1 MKLIGIG
8 DLLIPSSYIEEGFAS
23 YRERGVTVETVDW
36 PLRDYE
42 ELQNINLRVET
53 EGSEAYDVP
62 DALVEQLRDAE
73 ILITQF
79 CPITKKVLDACTK
92 LKLVGV
98 LRAGY
103 ENINVPYASAKG
115 VAVFHTPGRNATAVA
130 DFTVGMLLAECR
142 NIAKAHANL
151 KEGRWVRDDAN
162 AGAVPDLEG
171 KTVGIIGMG
180 QVGVKVAHR
189 LHGFGV
195 RLLGYDP
202 YATVFPNFVTQ
213 VSLDDLLTQADFV
226 TLHSRLSDETKHMM
240 NARAFSL
247 MKPTAYFI
255 NTARAG
261 LVDEAALAAAL
272 RDKQLQGAAL
282 DVFEHEPP
290 AADDPLVRLPNV
302 TITPH
307 LAGGTTD
314 AFLRS
319 PVLLAEAMASALSGD
334 RSSHWIVR

>member
-8 DLLIPSSYIEEGFAS
+8 DLLIPSSYIEEGFAP

-53 EGSEAYDVP
+53 QGSEAYDVA
-62 DALVEQLRDAE
+62 DALVEKLRDAE

-79 CPITKKVLDACTK
+79 CPVTKKVLDACTK

-115 VAVFHTPGRNATAVA
+115 VTVFHTPGRNATAVA

-151 KEGRWVRDDAN
+151 KEGRWIRDYAN

-171 KTVGIIGMG
+171 KTVGIVGMG
-180 QVGVKVAHR
+180 QVGVKVARR
-189 LHGFGV
+189 LRGFGV
-195 RLLGYDP
+195 RLVGYDP
-202 YATVFPNFVTQ
+202 YAASFPDFVARLP
-213 VSLDDLLTQADFV
+213 LDDLLMQSDFV

-240 NARAFSL
+240 DAHAFSL

-272 RDKQLQGAAL
+272 KNKQLRGAAL

-290 AADDPLVRLPNV
+290 GADDPLVGLPNV
-302 TITPH
+302 TLTPH

-319 PVLLAEAMASALSGD
+319 PVLLAQEMAPALSGD
-334 RSSHWIVR
+334 RSSRWIVR

>member
-8 DLLIPSSYIEEGFAS
+8 DLLIPSSYIEEGFAP

-53 EGSEAYDVP
+53 QGSEAYDVP
-62 DALVEQLRDAE
+62 DTLVEKLRDAE

-79 CPITKKVLDACTK
+79 CPVTKKVLDACTK

-151 KEGRWVRDDAN
+151 KEGRWVRDYAN

-180 QVGVKVAHR
+180 QVGVKVARR
-189 LHGFGV
+189 LRGFGV
-195 RLLGYDP
+195 RLVGYDP
-202 YATVFPNFVTQ
+202 YAASFPDFVARLP
-213 VSLDDLLTQADFV
+213 LDDLLMQSDFV
-226 TLHSRLSDETKHMM
+226 TLHSRLSDETKRMM
-240 NARAFSL
+240 TARAFSL
-247 MKPTAYFI
+247 MKPTAYFV

-272 RDKQLQGAAL
+272 KNKQLRGAAL

-290 AADDPLVRLPNV
+290 GADDPLVGLPNV
-302 TITPH
+302 TLTPH

-319 PVLLAEAMASALSGD
+319 PVLLAQEMAPALSGD
-334 RSSHWIVR
+334 RSSRWIVR

>member
-1 MKLIGIG
+1 M
-8 DLLIPSSYIEEGFAS
+8 
-23 YRERGVTVETVDW
+23 
-36 PLRDYE
+36 
-42 ELQNINLRVET
+42 
-53 EGSEAYDVP
+53 
-62 DALVEQLRDAE
+62 
-73 ILITQF
+73 
-79 CPITKKVLDACTK
+79 LDACTK

-151 KEGRWVRDDAN
+151 KEGRWVRDYAN

>member
-1 MKLIGIG
+1 M
-8 DLLIPSSYIEEGFAS
+8 
-23 YRERGVTVETVDW
+23 
-36 PLRDYE
+36 
-42 ELQNINLRVET
+42 
-53 EGSEAYDVP
+53 
-62 DALVEQLRDAE
+62 
-73 ILITQF
+73 
-79 CPITKKVLDACTK
+79 
-92 LKLVGV
+92 
-98 LRAGY
+98 
-103 ENINVPYASAKG
+103 
-115 VAVFHTPGRNATAVA
+115 
-130 DFTVGMLLAECR
+130 
-142 NIAKAHANL
+142 
-151 KEGRWVRDDAN
+151 
-162 AGAVPDLEG
+162 PDLEG

>member
-8 DLLIPSSYIEEGFAS
+8 DLLIPSSYIEEGFAP

-53 EGSEAYDVP
+53 QGSEAYDVP
-62 DALVEQLRDAE
+62 DTLVEKLRDAE

-79 CPITKKVLDACTK
+79 CPVTKKVLDACTK

-151 KEGRWVRDDAN
+151 KEGRWVRDYAN

-180 QVGVKVAHR
+180 QVGVKVARR
-189 LHGFGV
+189 LRGFGV
-195 RLLGYDP
+195 RLVGYDP
-202 YATVFPNFVTQ
+202 YAASFPDFVARLP
-213 VSLDDLLTQADFV
+213 LDDLLMQSDFV
-226 TLHSRLSDETKHMM
+226 TLHSRLSDETKRMM

-247 MKPTAYFI
+247 MKPTAYFV

-272 RDKQLQGAAL
+272 KNKQLRGAAL

-290 AADDPLVRLPNV
+290 GADDPLVGLPNV
-302 TITPH
+302 TLTPH

-319 PVLLAEAMASALSGD
+319 PVLLAQEMAPALSGD
-334 RSSHWIVR
+334 RSSRWIVR

>member
-8 DLLIPSSYIEEGFAS
+8 DLLIPSSYIEEGFAP

-53 EGSEAYDVP
+53 QGSEAYDVP
-62 DALVEQLRDAE
+62 DTLVEKLRDAE

-79 CPITKKVLDACTK
+79 CPVTKKVLDACTK

-130 DFTVGMLLAECR
+130 DFTVGILLAECR

-151 KEGRWVRDDAN
+151 KEGRWVRDYAN

-180 QVGVKVAHR
+180 QVGVKVARR
-189 LHGFGV
+189 LRGFGV
-195 RLLGYDP
+195 RLVGYDP
-202 YATVFPNFVTQ
+202 YAASFPDFVTR
-213 VSLDDLLTQADFV
+213 VPLDDLLMQSDFV

-240 NARAFSL
+240 DAHAFSL

-272 RDKQLQGAAL
+272 KNKQLRGAAL

-290 AADDPLVRLPNV
+290 GADDPLVGLPNV
-302 TITPH
+302 TLTPH

-319 PVLLAEAMASALSGD
+319 PVLLAQEMAPALSGD
-334 RSSHWIVR
+334 RSSRWIVR

>member
-1 MKLIGIG
+1 MKLVGIG
-8 DLLIPSSYIEEGFAS
+8 DLLIPAPYIEAGFS
-23 YRERGVTVETVDW
+23 GYREKGVQIEVVDW

-42 ELQNINLRVET
+42 ELQGINLQVET
-53 EGSEAYDVP
+53 QGSEVYDVP
-62 DALVEQLRDAE
+62 DALIDKLRDAE

-92 LKLVGV
+92 LRFIGV
-98 LRAGY
+98 LRGGY
-103 ENINVPYASAKG
+103 ENVNVPYAAHKG
-115 VAVFHTPGRNATAVA
+115 VTVYHTPGRNATAVA
-130 DFTVGMLLAECR
+130 DFTVGMILSECR
-142 NIAKAHANL
+142 NIARAHANL
-151 KEGRWVRDDAN
+151 KEGRWVRDYAN
-162 AGAVPDLEG
+162 AATVPDLED

-180 QVGVKVAHR
+180 QIGRKVAKR
-189 LHGFGV
+189 LHGFDV
-195 RLLGYDP
+195 QLLGYDP
-202 YATVFPNFVTQ
+202 YADALPDYVAR
-213 VSLDDLLTQADFV
+213 VSLDELLVQADFV
-226 TLHSRLSDETKHMM
+226 TIHGRLTDETKGMM